1 MMVDELKLMPPS
13 GSAPRPLLSRALA
26 AFAGAATGA
35 LLATALPLQLSH
47 RLGIDSG
54 SGGGQG
60 GLEPVGAWLAVCG
73 AVLALLGG
81 VGQTLTVFKGAGLKR
96 CAATAVLYTCW
107 LGLACAAAFGAVR
120 FLLHCHPWLGD
131 C

>member
-13 GSAPRPLLSRALA
+13 GSAPRPLFSRALA

-35 LLATALPLQLSH
+35 VLATALPLQLS
-47 RLGIDSG
+47 RLIDSG

-60 GLEPVGAWLAVCG
+60 GLEPQRLGAWLAVCG

-120 FLLHCHPWLGD
+120 FLLHCHSWLGD